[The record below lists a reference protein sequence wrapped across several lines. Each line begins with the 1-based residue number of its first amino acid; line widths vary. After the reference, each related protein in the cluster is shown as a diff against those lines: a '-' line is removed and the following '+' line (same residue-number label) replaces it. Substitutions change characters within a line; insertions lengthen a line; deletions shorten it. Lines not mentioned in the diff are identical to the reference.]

1 MHWMTGTRS
10 RTTGQILVLG
20 LLGIASLAWAGCPQR
35 MAPPRQALNDY
46 VAALRAK
53 DFGRAYGL
61 LSRSFRKEYDRA
73 EFIRFLRAHPKE
85 VARTVADLKSKPER
99 VRVAARFEWGPGQR
113 LRLVREKSGW
123 RLALDPV
130 TLYSQRTPRVALRS
144 FLRALEHRRYKVL
157 LRFVPR
163 KWRRVMTVRDVKR
176 LYEGKQAKDTKR
188 LISNLRANLDNR
200 IAVKG
205 DRAEMLYGDQY
216 KVQFLREDGSWKIV
230 DAD

>member
-1 MHWMTGTRS
+1 MHGMTGKRATR
-10 RTTGQILVLG
+10 ILALG
-20 LLGIASLAWAGCPQR
+20 LLGLVSLVWAGCPQR
-35 MAPPRQALNDY
+35 VAPARQTLNAY
-46 VAALRAK
+46 VVALRAK

-61 LSRSFRKEYDRA
+61 LSKSFRAEYDRE
-73 EFIRFLRAHPKE
+73 EFVRFLRTHPKE
-85 VARTVADLKSKPER
+85 VDRTVADLQSKPER

-113 LRLVREKSGW
+113 LQLVREKGGW

-130 TLYSQRTPRVALRS
+130 TLYSQRTPRLALRS

-163 KWRRVMTVRDVKR
+163 KWRHVMTVRDVRR
-176 LYEGKQAKDTKR
+176 LYESKQAKDTKR
-188 LISNLRANLDNR
+188 LIRNLKANLDNR

-216 KVQFLREDGSWKIV
+216 KVQFLREDGVWKIV